1 MNKAKC
7 SSLSFVNSLTM
18 RANQKKKL
26 RIQRREQRDLK
37 DSEKASENMRKEK
50 LLEVKDEFT
59 ERNRKLMKK

>member
-1 MNKAKC
+1 MLKDNK
-7 SSLSFVNSLTM
+7 M